1 MGIIAG
7 IMSMFCWGIG
17 DFLGAISSRKI
28 GFVLTLFWMQIMSL
42 SIFTI
47 YFLIKLTTFKLELI
61 FSYLPVL
68 TLIAFCQFI
77 AYLSFYKG
85 LSKSNVS
92 LVSPIGA
99 TYSLVIVVLS
109 TLIYKE
115 VLNNGQILA
124 IFLILTGIIL
134 TSVNL
139 PVIFKFKKLTIFSG
153 VKEGLVAMLGWGI
166 SLFLIVPVSQ
176 SLGWFL
182 PAYIFK
188 LIFLSF
194 LLIYMLVKKQ
204 KIDKQKL
211 KSNWLILIIIGIFD
225 MVAFFSYSFG
235 VMSEYASI
243 VAPVAGAYSMI
254 TVVLGLVFLKEKLVF
269 NQVVGILGI
278 ISGLVLIS
286 LLHTS

>member
-1 MGIIAG
+1 
-7 IMSMFCWGIG
+7 
-17 DFLGAISSRKI
+17 
-28 GFVLTLFWMQIMSL
+28 MSL

-211 KSNWLILIIIGIFD
+211 KSNWLILIIIGVFD